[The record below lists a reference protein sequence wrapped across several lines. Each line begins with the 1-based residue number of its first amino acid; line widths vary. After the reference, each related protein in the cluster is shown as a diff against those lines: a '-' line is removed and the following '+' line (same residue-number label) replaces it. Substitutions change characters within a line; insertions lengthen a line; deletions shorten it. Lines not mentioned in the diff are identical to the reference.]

1 MIQPKC
7 SFTVPITYMYGMTE
21 SNEMNVVQ
29 IITWLMGYVK
39 FVLQDSLVAIVQFGV
54 LSRPMDYFVV
64 TIATAAH
71 LNATTFM
78 DVGTMVCFSLF

>member
-1 MIQPKC
+1 
-7 SFTVPITYMYGMTE
+7 MTE
-21 SNEMNVVQ
+21 QYPKMNVVQ

-78 DVGTMVCFSLF
+78 DVGTMNQQNQQHRQPT

>member
-1 MIQPKC
+1 
-7 SFTVPITYMYGMTE
+7 MTE
-21 SNEMNVVQ
+21 QYPKMNVVQ

-39 FVLQDSLVAIVQFGV
+39 FVLQDSLVEIVQFGV

-78 DVGTMVCFSLF
+78 DVGTMNQQNQQHRQPT